1 MVTHYQ
7 NSPIN
12 FSGAMGELLHCEQ
25 ARQNLLLIHML
36 QLTMVD
42 KRLSLEHNCV
52 PWPHILYMK
61 YDGAKY

>member
-1 MVTHYQ
+1 
-7 NSPIN
+7 
-12 FSGAMGELLHCEQ
+12 MGELLHCEQ

-36 QLTMVD
+36 QLTMAD

-61 YDGAKY
+61 CDGAKY